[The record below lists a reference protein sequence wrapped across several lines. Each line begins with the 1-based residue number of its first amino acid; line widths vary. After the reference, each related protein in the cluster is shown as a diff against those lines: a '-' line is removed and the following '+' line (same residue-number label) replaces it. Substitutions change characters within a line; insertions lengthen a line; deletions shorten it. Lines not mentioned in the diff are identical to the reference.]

1 MAVRV
6 PDPTEPPET
15 YESLRPLL
23 FSIAY
28 RMVGSVTEAEDIV
41 QEAFLRHH
49 RAVREGGTEV
59 QAPKAWL
66 SAVTTRLAIDH
77 LRSARV
83 RRETYV
89 GPWLPEPLLTDPGPD
104 PSEQVELGDSLSIA
118 FLAVLESLSPV
129 ERAVYL
135 LREVFGYGYDE
146 IAPIV
151 DRTEDNCRQLA
162 TRARRHIEAHRPRFA
177 VPPERQEELTER
189 FMHAV
194 ETGDDDALVAMLAE
208 DAVAYTDGG
217 GKVRAAPRPIVG
229 REKVARFLTATARR
243 GAQLTPFTI
252 HRATVNGRPGRV
264 LAGED
269 GSVIG
274 VVEVDVDGDRI
285 RAVNVVNNPDKL
297 AHVRL

>member
-1 MAVRV
+1 MATRV
-6 PDPTEPPET
+6 PESPET

-28 RMVGSVTEAEDIV
+28 RMVGSVSEAEDIV
-41 QEAFLRHH
+41 QEAYLRHH
-49 RAVREGGTEV
+49 RAVSEGDTDV
-59 QAPKAWL
+59 HAPKAWL

-89 GPWLPEPLLTDPGPD
+89 GPWLPEPLVTDPDPD
-104 PSEQVELGDSLSIA
+104 PSEQAEIADSLSIA

-146 IAPIV
+146 IAAIV

-162 TRARRHIEAHRPRFA
+162 TRARRHIEANRPRFA
-177 VPPERQEELTER
+177 VPRERQEELTER

-217 GKVRAAPRPIVG
+217 GKVRAAPRPIAG
-229 REKVARFLTATARR
+229 REQVARFLIVSARR
-243 GAQLTPFTI
+243 GAKLTPFTA
-252 HRATVNGRPGRV
+252 RAATVNGRPGRV
-264 LAGED
+264 LVGED
-269 GSVIG
+269 GGAIG
-274 VVEVDVDGDRI
+274 VLEVEIDGDRI
-285 RAVNVVNNPDKL
+285 RSVNVVSNPDKL
-297 AHVRL
+297 ARVRL

>member
-1 MAVRV
+1 MATHVS
-6 PDPTEPPET
+6 DSTET

-28 RMVGSVTEAEDIV
+28 RMVGSVSEAEDIV
-41 QEAFLRHH
+41 QEAYLRHH
-49 RAVREGGTEV
+49 RAVSEGDTEV
-59 QAPKAWL
+59 HAPKAWL

-89 GPWLPEPLLTDPGPD
+89 GPWLPEPIVADPSPG
-104 PSEQVELGDSLSIA
+104 PSEQAELADSLSIA

-146 IAPIV
+146 IAAIV

-177 VPPERQEELTER
+177 VTPEHQEELTER
-189 FMHAV
+189 FMRAV

-229 REKVARFLTATARR
+229 REKVARFVVVSSRR
-243 GAQLTPFTI
+243 GAKLTPFTI
-252 HRATVNGRPGRV
+252 RTATVNGRPGRMLV
-264 LAGED
+264 GED

-274 VVEVDVDGDRI
+274 VMELDVDGDLI
-285 RAVNVVNNPDKL
+285 RAVNVVSNPDKL
-297 AHVRL
+297 RHLQA

>member
-1 MAVRV
+1 MAAHV
-6 PDPTEPPET
+6 PGSTET

-28 RMVGSVTEAEDIV
+28 RMIGSVSEAEDIV
-41 QEAFLRHH
+41 QETYLRYH
-49 RAVREGGTEV
+49 RAVSEGDTEV
-59 QAPKAWL
+59 HAPKAWL

-89 GPWLPEPLLTDPGPD
+89 GPWLPEPLVVDPAPD
-104 PSEQVELGDSLSIA
+104 PSEQVELADSLSIA
-118 FLAVLESLSPV
+118 FLSVLESLSPV

-162 TRARRHIEAHRPRFA
+162 TRARRHVEAHRPRFA
-177 VPPERQEELTER
+177 VPRERQEELTER
-189 FMHAV
+189 FMQAI

-229 REKVARFLTATARR
+229 AEQVARFVIFSARR
-243 GAQLTPFTI
+243 GAKLTPFKI
-252 HRATVNGRPGRV
+252 RPATVNGRPGRV
-264 LAGED
+264 LVGED
-269 GSVIG
+269 GGVIG
-274 VVEVDVDGDRI
+274 VIEVDVDGNRI
-285 RAVNVVNNPDKL
+285 RSVNVVSNPDKL
-297 AHVRL
+297 THVRV

>member
-1 MAVRV
+1 MAARV
-6 PDPTEPPET
+6 PESPET

-28 RMVGSVTEAEDIV
+28 RMVGSVSEAEDIV
-41 QEAFLRHH
+41 QEAYLRHH
-49 RAVREGGTEV
+49 RAVRESDTEV

-89 GPWLPEPLLTDPGPD
+89 GPWLPEPLMTDPAPD
-104 PSEQVELGDSLSIA
+104 PSEQVELADSLSIA

-146 IAPIV
+146 IAGIV

-162 TRARRHIEAHRPRFA
+162 TRARRHVEAHRPRFA
-177 VPPERQEELTER
+177 VPRERQEELTER
-189 FMHAV
+189 FIEAV
-194 ETGDDDALVAMLAE
+194 QTGDDDALVAMLAE

-217 GKVRAAPRPIVG
+217 GKVRAAPRPIAG
-229 REKVARFLTATARR
+229 RDKVARFLTVTARR
-243 GAQLTPFTI
+243 GAARTLP
-252 HRATVNGRPGRV
+252 PP
-264 LAGED
+264 
-269 GSVIG
+269 SV
-274 VVEVDVDGDRI
+274 
-285 RAVNVVNNPDKL
+285 
-297 AHVRL
+297 

>member
-1 MAVRV
+1 MAVHV
-6 PDPTEPPET
+6 PETPET

-28 RMVGSVTEAEDIV
+28 RMVGSVSEAEDIV
-41 QEAFLRHH
+41 QEAYLRHH
-49 RAVREGGTEV
+49 RAVRAGETEV

-89 GPWLPEPLLTDPGPD
+89 GPWLPEPLMTDPAPD
-104 PSEQVELGDSLSIA
+104 PSEQVELVDSLSIA

-146 IAPIV
+146 IARIV

-162 TRARRHIEAHRPRFA
+162 TRARRHIEAHRPRFP
-177 VPPERQEELTER
+177 VPRERQEELTER

-194 ETGDDDALVAMLAE
+194 ETGDDDALIEMLAE

-217 GKVRAAPRPIVG
+217 GKVRAAPRPIAG
-229 REKVARFLTATARR
+229 REKVARFLTVTARR
-243 GAQLTPFTI
+243 GAELTPFTVQ
-252 HRATVNGRPGRV
+252 RATVNGRPGRV
-264 LAGED
+264 LVGED
-269 GSVIG
+269 GAVMGVI
-274 VVEVDVDGDRI
+274 EVDVDGDRI
-285 RAVNVVNNPDKL
+285 RAVNVVSNPDKL
-297 AHVRL
+297 AHLRL

>member
-1 MAVRV
+1 MAVNVR
-6 PDPTEPPET
+6 ESPET

-28 RMVGSVTEAEDIV
+28 RMVGSVSEAEDIV
-41 QEAFLRHH
+41 QEAYLRHH
-49 RAVREGGTEV
+49 RAVSAGDTEV

-89 GPWLPEPLLTDPGPD
+89 GPWLPEPLMTDPAPD
-104 PSEQVELGDSLSIA
+104 PSEHAEMSDSLSIA

-146 IAPIV
+146 IARVV
-151 DRTEDNCRQLA
+151 DRSEDNCRQLA

-177 VPPERQEELTER
+177 VPRERQEELTER
-189 FMHAV
+189 FMEAV
-194 ETGDDDALVAMLAE
+194 QTGDDEALVAMLAE

-217 GKVRAAPRPIVG
+217 GKVRAAPRPIAG
-229 REKVARFLTATARR
+229 REQVARFLVVSARR
-243 GAQLTPFTI
+243 GAKLTPFSVQN
-252 HRATVNGRPGRV
+252 ASVNGRPGRV
-264 LAGED
+264 LVGED
-269 GSVIG
+269 GAVVG
-274 VVEVDVDGDRI
+274 VLEIDVDGDLI
-285 RAVNVVNNPDKL
+285 RAVRIVNNPDKL
-297 AHVRL
+297 RHLHA

>member
-1 MAVRV
+1 MAVNVR
-6 PDPTEPPET
+6 ESAET

-28 RMVGSVTEAEDIV
+28 RMVGSVSEAEDIV
-41 QEAFLRHH
+41 QEAYLRHH
-49 RAVREGGTEV
+49 RAVSAGDTEV

-89 GPWLPEPLLTDPGPD
+89 GPWLPEPLMTDPAPD
-104 PSEQVELGDSLSIA
+104 PSEQAEMSDSLSIA

-146 IAPIV
+146 IARVV
-151 DRTEDNCRQLA
+151 DRSEDNCRQLA

-177 VPPERQEELTER
+177 VPRERQEELTER
-189 FMHAV
+189 FMEAV
-194 ETGDDDALVAMLAE
+194 QTGDDEALVAMLAE

-217 GKVRAAPRPIVG
+217 GKVRAAPRPIAG
-229 REKVARFLTATARR
+229 REQVARFLVVSARR
-243 GAQLTPFTI
+243 GAKLTPFSVQN
-252 HRATVNGRPGRV
+252 ASVNGRPGRV
-264 LAGED
+264 LVGED
-269 GSVIG
+269 GAVVG
-274 VVEVDVDGDRI
+274 VLEIDVDGDLI
-285 RAVNVVNNPDKL
+285 RAVRIVNNPDKL

>member
-1 MAVRV
+1 MAARV
-6 PDPTEPPET
+6 PESTET

-28 RMVGSVTEAEDIV
+28 RMVGSVSEAEDIV
-41 QEAFLRHH
+41 QEAYQRHH
-49 RAVREGGTEV
+49 RAVHEGDTEV

-89 GPWLPEPLLTDPGPD
+89 GPWLPEPLLTDPAPD
-104 PSEQVELGDSLSIA
+104 PSEQAELSDSLSIA
-118 FLAVLESLSPV
+118 FLTVLESLSPV

-146 IAPIV
+146 VARVV

-162 TRARRHIEAHRPRFA
+162 ARARRHVEAHRPRFA
-177 VPPERQEELTER
+177 VPRERQEELTER
-189 FMHAV
+189 FIDAV
-194 ETGDDDALVAMLAE
+194 QTGDDDALIAMLAE

-217 GKVRAAPRPIVG
+217 GKVRASPRPIVG
-229 REKVARFLTATARR
+229 REKVARFLSVAARR
-243 GAQLTPFTI
+243 GAKLTPFTI

-264 LAGED
+264 LVGED
-269 GSVIG
+269 GGAIG
-274 VVEVDVDGDRI
+274 VLELDIDGDRI
-285 RAVNVVNNPDKL
+285 RSVNVVSNPDKL
-297 AHVRL
+297 ARVRL

>member
-1 MAVRV
+1 MATHVS
-6 PDPTEPPET
+6 DSTET

-28 RMVGSVTEAEDIV
+28 RMVGSVSEAEDIV
-41 QEAFLRHH
+41 QEAYLRHH
-49 RAVREGGTEV
+49 RAVSEGDTEV
-59 QAPKAWL
+59 HAPKAWL

-89 GPWLPEPLLTDPGPD
+89 GPWLPEPIVADPSPG
-104 PSEQVELGDSLSIA
+104 PSEQAELADSLSIA

-135 LREVFGYGYDE
+135 LREVFCYGYDE
-146 IAPIV
+146 IAAIV

-177 VPPERQEELTER
+177 VTPEHQEELTER
-189 FMHAV
+189 FMRAV

-229 REKVARFLTATARR
+229 REKVARFVVVSSRR
-243 GAQLTPFTI
+243 GAKLTPFTI
-252 HRATVNGRPGRV
+252 RTATVNGRPGRMLV
-264 LAGED
+264 GED

-274 VVEVDVDGDRI
+274 VMELDVDGDLI
-285 RAVNVVNNPDKL
+285 RAVNVVSNPDKL
-297 AHVRL
+297 RHLQA

>member
-1 MAVRV
+1 MAARV
-6 PDPTEPPET
+6 PESTET

-28 RMVGSVTEAEDIV
+28 RMVGSVSEAEDIV
-41 QEAFLRHH
+41 QEAYLRHH
-49 RAVREGGTEV
+49 RAVHEGDTEV

-89 GPWLPEPLLTDPGPD
+89 GPWLPEPLLTDPAPD
-104 PSEQVELGDSLSIA
+104 PSEQAELSDSLSIA
-118 FLAVLESLSPV
+118 FLTVLESLSPV

-146 IAPIV
+146 IARIV

-162 TRARRHIEAHRPRFA
+162 TRARRHVEAHRPRFS

-189 FMHAV
+189 FMEAV
-194 ETGDDDALVAMLAE
+194 QTGDDDALIAMLAE

-217 GKVRAAPRPIVG
+217 GKVRAAPRPIAG
-229 REKVARFLTATARR
+229 REKVARFLTVTTRR
-243 GAQLTPFTI
+243 GAQLTPFTV
-252 HRATVNGRPGRV
+252 RTATINGRPGRMIV
-264 LAGED
+264 GED
-269 GSVIG
+269 GAVLGVI
-274 VVEVDVDGDRI
+274 EIDLDGDVI
-285 RAVNVVNNPDKL
+285 RAVHVVNNPDKL
-297 AHVRL
+297 RHLTP

>member
-1 MAVRV
+1 MATRV
-6 PDPTEPPET
+6 PESPET

-28 RMVGSVTEAEDIV
+28 RMVGSVSEAEDIV
-41 QEAFLRHH
+41 QEAYLRHH
-49 RAVREGGTEV
+49 RAVSEGDTDV
-59 QAPKAWL
+59 HAPKAWL

-89 GPWLPEPLLTDPGPD
+89 GPWLPEPLVTDPNPD
-104 PSEQVELGDSLSIA
+104 PSEQAEIADSLSIA

-146 IAPIV
+146 IAGIV
-151 DRTEDNCRQLA
+151 GRTEDNCRQLA

-177 VPPERQEELTER
+177 VPRERQEELTER

-217 GKVRAAPRPIVG
+217 GKVRAAPRPIAG
-229 REKVARFLTATARR
+229 RRQVARFLIVSARR
-243 GAQLTPFTI
+243 GAKLTPFTT
-252 HRATVNGRPGRV
+252 RPATVNGRPGRV
-264 LAGED
+264 LVGED
-269 GSVIG
+269 GGAIG
-274 VVEVDVDGDRI
+274 VLEVDIDGDRI
-285 RAVNVVNNPDKL
+285 RSVNVVSNPDKL
-297 AHVRL
+297 ARVRL

>member
-1 MAVRV
+1 MATRV
-6 PDPTEPPET
+6 PESPET

-41 QEAFLRHH
+41 QEAYLRHH
-49 RAVREGGTEV
+49 RAVHEGDTEV

-66 SAVTTRLAIDH
+66 SAVTTRRAIDP

-89 GPWLPEPLLTDPGPD
+89 GPWLPEPLMTDPGPD
-104 PSEQVELGDSLSIA
+104 PSERAELADSLSMA
-118 FLAVLESLSPV
+118 FLPVLERLSPV

-146 IAPIV
+146 IARVV
-151 DRTEDNCRQLA
+151 DRSEDNCRQLA
-162 TRARRHIEAHRPRFA
+162 TRARRHVEAHRPRYA
-177 VPPERQEELTER
+177 VPRERQEELTER
-189 FMHAV
+189 FMQAV

-217 GKVRAAPRPIVG
+217 GKVRASPRPIAG
-229 REKVARFLTATARR
+229 REKVARFLTVTARR
-243 GAQLTPFTI
+243 GAELTPFTI
-252 HRATVNGRPGRV
+252 HHAAINGRPGRV
-264 LAGED
+264 LVAAD
-269 GSVIG
+269 G
-274 VVEVDVDGDRI
+274 VVLGVIELD
-285 RAVNVVNNPDKL
+285 
-297 AHVRL
+297 

>member
-1 MAVRV
+1 MATHV
-6 PDPTEPPET
+6 TESPET
-15 YESLRPLL
+15 YESLQPLL

-28 RMVGSVTEAEDIV
+28 RMVGSVSEAEDIV
-41 QEAFLRHH
+41 QEAYLRHH
-49 RAVREGGTEV
+49 RAVSKGDTEV

-104 PSEQVELGDSLSIA
+104 PSERAELSDSLSIA

-146 IAPIV
+146 IARIV
-151 DRTEDNCRQLA
+151 DRSEDNCRQLA
-162 TRARRHIEAHRPRFA
+162 SRARRRLEAHRPRFS
-177 VPPERQEELTER
+177 VPRERQEELTER
-189 FMHAV
+189 FMRAV
-194 ETGDDDALVAMLAE
+194 ETGDDEELISLLAE

-217 GKVRAAPRPIVG
+217 GKVRASPRPIVG
-229 REKVARFLTATARR
+229 AAKVARFLTVAARR
-243 GAQLTPFTI
+243 GPGFPTVVRT
-252 HRATVNGRPGRV
+252 ATVNGRPGRV
-264 LAGED
+264 VTQED
-269 GSVIG
+269 GTLYAVLELDIA
-274 VVEVDVDGDRI
+274 DDRI
-285 RAVNVVNNPDKL
+285 RTVHIVSNPDKL
-297 AHVRL
+297 RHLPSVQ